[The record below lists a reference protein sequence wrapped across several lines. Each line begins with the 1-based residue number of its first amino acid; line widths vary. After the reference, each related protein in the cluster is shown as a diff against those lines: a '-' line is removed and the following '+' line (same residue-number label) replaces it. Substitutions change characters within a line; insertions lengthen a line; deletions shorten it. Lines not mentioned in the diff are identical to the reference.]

1 MTRVYL
7 YSIKDIDAEVF
18 APPFLAYGDA
28 EAKQLVRDAIEPN
41 SMLHRYPTH
50 YHLYRVAFMVPETG
64 AVEAAKECICSVND
78 LTYRLPD
85 PTESLENGSGEEEN
99 DE

>member
-7 YSIKDIDAEVF
+7 YSIKDVDAQVF

-41 SMLHRYPTH
+41 SMLHRFPLH
-50 YHLYRVAFMVPETG
+50 YHLYRVASMVPETG
-64 AVEAAKECICSVND
+64 AVEADKECVCSVND
-78 LTYRLPD
+78 LVYRLPD
-85 PTESLENGSGEEEN
+85 TSVIPENASGKEED